1 MTVPLLDR
9 DLLVVRQK
17 AKVIEL
23 TNQYRL
29 QDADGADVGVI
40 EEVGQSKG
48 RKVLRA
54 LTKFDQVMTH
64 RLVVRDADGSE
75 VLQITRPRA
84 FVRSTV
90 EVADATGAL
99 VGRIAQENLIGKIRF
114 ALSDADGA
122 PLGALRAENWRAWD
136 FQIVDPGE
144 REVARITKKWG
155 GVLRE
160 GFTTADTYV
169 FTIEADVQG
178 PLRVLCFAAAAA
190 VDTALKQNDH

>member
-1 MTVPLLDR
+1 VTLLER
-9 DLLVVRQK
+9 DLVVVRQK

-23 TNQYRL
+23 TNQYQL
-29 QDADGADVGVI
+29 LDADGQPIGLI
-40 EEVGQSKG
+40 EEVGQWKG
-48 RKVLRA
+48 KKVLRA
-54 LTKFDQVMTH
+54 LSRVDQFLTH
-64 RLVVRDADGSE
+64 KLVVRDADGTD
-75 VLQITRPRA
+75 VLQLTRPRA
-84 FVRSTV
+84 FLKSTV
-90 EVADATGAL
+90 EVADASGTT
-99 VGRIAQENLIGKIRF
+99 VGSIVQENLIGKIRF
-114 ALSDADGA
+114 GLVDADGN

-136 FQIVDPGE
+136 FQVVDGAE

-178 PLRVLCFAAAAA
+178 PLRLLCFAAAAA